1 MKDYLMC
8 PNCGKKV
15 MVYKNPYPAV
25 DVIIEVPEGVVLVK
39 RKNPPFGWALPG
51 GFINYGESA
60 EVAAA
65 REALEEVGLKIK
77 LKGLFGVYSDPK
89 RDPRY
94 HTIAIVFVAEAS
106 GEPKAGDDAADVGV
120 FSEGN
125 LPSPLV
131 FDHKKILKD
140 YFKRCRKQ
148 EAQAD
153 E

>member
-25 DVIIEVPEGVVLVK
+25 DVVIEVPGGIVLVK

-51 GFINYGESA
+51 GFVNYGESV

-65 REALEEVGLKIK
+65 REALEEVGLKIR
-77 LKGLFGVYSDPK
+77 LKGLLGVYSDPK

-94 HTIAIVFVAEAS
+94 HVISIAFLAEAE
-106 GEPKAGDDAADVGV
+106 GEPKAGDDAAEVGV
-120 FSEGN
+120 FDQEN
-125 LPSPLV
+125 LPTPLV

-140 YFKRCRKQ
+140 YFKRYKKPQ
-148 EAQAD
+148 ENA
-153 E
+153 